1 MQTPQEVFAHHKVQ
15 FSGESPRT
23 KGMTA
28 HYQFDIDG
36 EHGGQWTIDIVDGH
50 TTIAEGTSG
59 QPDVTITMDEH
70 DFVDL
75 NTGRLNG
82 GMAFMTGK
90 LRVKGDMALAMKLG
104 DLLRT

>member
-1 MQTPQEVFAHHKVQ
+1 MQTPQDVFAHHKEQ
-15 FSGESPRT
+15 FTGESPRT

-28 HYQFDIDG
+28 LYQFDIDG
-36 EHGGQWTIDIVDGH
+36 EHGGKWIIDIVDGH
-50 TTIAEGTSG
+50 TTVAEGVAEK
-59 QPDVTITMDEH
+59 PDVTIRMDEQ

-75 NTGRLNG
+75 NTGKLNG

-90 LRVKGDMALAMKLG
+90 LRVQGNMGLAMKLG